1 MPRASVE
8 LCTLHP
14 RHSATPRL
22 VISRPRSVCIASTR
36 QHSWVTSASESEMAG
51 AQTSGVQDPSPS
63 SARLAPRADASRP
76 RHTFRAAPRK
86 SDSVGVFGDAT
97 QRSCIGERQTLAF
110 AALPACKICQ
120 IKVFPVSLPHQQ
132 DRMGIPWLGSPSRP
146 FPPPQ
151 TLLVPKPLPEQRPS
165 RTATATAAAA
175 LCSSAYGRIGSETF
189 HPSQLSPSHKTCFGI
204 VTDRFQVSKPTL
216 GFRKHRGEYIQS
228 KTCQAELLDAKVS
241 VLVHRARADKA
252 HSHDGGHEVRL
263 SAV

>member
-22 VISRPRSVCIASTR
+22 VISRPRSVCLASTR

-151 TLLVPKPLPEQRPS
+151 TLLVPRPLPEQRPS
-165 RTATATAAAA
+165 RTATVTAAAA

-216 GFRKHRGEYIQS
+216 VFRKHRGE
-228 KTCQAELLDAKVS
+228 
-241 VLVHRARADKA
+241 
-252 HSHDGGHEVRL
+252 
-263 SAV
+263 